1 MGVQVALMAVIC
13 VGLSF
18 LSLPTLIDVNTTAV
32 ERQDAT
38 MSCIFLA
45 LCAVAVVYPPAKVTT
60 VCEEM
65 KLMLNDLRTAGVGT
79 GHGMVDNA
87 TDADIAVIETW
98 LCHLNKGQGEA
109 LQSPCRCR
117 CSLARRTHSH
127 TPQALDSCCLGLL
140 STSVSC

>member
-1 MGVQVALMAVIC
+1 MAVIC

-18 LSLPTLIDVNTTAV
+18 LSLPTLIDVNSTDA

-38 MSCIFLA
+38 SSCIFMA

-60 VCEEM
+60 ACEDM

-79 GHGMVDNA
+79 GHGMIDQT
-87 TDADIAVIETW
+87 TDADISVIETW
-98 LCHLNKGQGEA
+98 LCNLNDGQGKA
-109 LQSPCRCR
+109 LRSPCGCC

-127 TPQALDSCCLGLL
+127 TPQALDSCYLRLS